1 MLKYLKSTSG
11 TAAINLDSV
20 AVLISNLTSLNNVVT
35 LANTAAST
43 SSTTGTIIVTGGAG
57 IGGNLNVAGNIG
69 GNNLTVNSAKIN
81 AGLNVIGQ
89 LNSTNI
95 VNSGSISASSGT
107 IGILNSITAAV
118 SGQGTFGTIQVGNLA
133 NVGSITAI
141 TGTIGT
147 LTSTSVSA
155 TNIIASASIYA
166 TDLYVDNAHPR
177 NGNQI
182 NFGNADKVRIT
193 GGVVGQVLG
202 TDGNG
207 NLTWIDGPG
216 QLTVGTGLVRVGNT
230 ISLAGTGFQAGT
242 YDRITID
249 QYGRAVNGISI
260 TQTLD
265 TVVGRGATTGT
276 AIQLTNATDSTDPGE
291 GALIVTGGVGV
302 GATLVANELRSK
314 GATNVEGSLN
324 ALSSV
329 QVTNTLF
336 LNGVNSGVVPLKITS
351 GSLIPGST
359 VGSVEFDGDY
369 LYVTTSIGR
378 QVVQLRDSNAPA
390 SPVALVRAVASRN
403 ITISAATQS
412 TNDIDNWDEVTLNA
426 YDRVLLTSQT
436 NPAQNGVYVWNGS
449 GAALTR
455 ALDFNAMTG
464 IFSGTTIF
472 VGEGQVNHGSM
483 WQIETA
489 NPITV
494 GSTAIDIYRH
504 LSRDNIAIAQ
514 LPVGGA
520 SGLITRTQYG
530 TVELRSLKSNSSWIT
545 VANADGKL
553 GNITI
558 STGTVPVTSGGTGR
572 TSITGWMR
580 GTGASIMST
589 TTIPLSDIAG
599 AGSIASQNANN
610 VSISG
615 GTISVAS
622 VTATALTATTTQLSG
637 TTTANVVT
645 AAEITV
651 ANLMVT
657 GPISVPG
664 LNGNVIALGANST
677 GTLSSAAITVTPVSN
692 VTDTIALM
700 NVILG
705 KLVPPSPPNFPNS
718 QAVSISSL
726 TTARMANFTQ
736 TDNTTVSG
744 YNAAGGTVLT
754 NIRRL
759 NSYQTNNITGSGP
772 GDTGTVRVYK
782 NGVISGTATMSGGVN
797 GTYSDLVIFNNQ
809 DYHNINA
816 EVNPNFWYSFDA
828 RASGT
833 VSAGWND
840 LYINHTASASTNTVS
855 WYYDASSPGTPVLS
869 NTMITNDIEV
879 LAYSSTVPHYTS
891 ASRFDIT
898 FDVNKLSGDTYPTSD
913 SFATGIAGGAFATPV
928 TLTYAGAGI
937 TVPLARNLYASA
949 GSVNCTTTAT
959 IIPGFGSS
967 IIGPTVSVT
976 NGYASGSHVFTPG
989 ATILYKTGTSNQIEE
1004 TSIPVTSVGTGSG
1017 NAQRII
1023 NPGATDTPA
1032 FTASAAAFNSET
1044 TILGV
1049 SDATVVAAVLKH
1061 DQVNYS
1067 SGYLPIGP
1075 NLSVGRS
1082 GSQYFTVKLTRTV
1095 VSKFN
1100 IKYTGTLAGLWV
1112 ALPGSIIDTS
1122 STLNGWLS
1130 LSSAYNG
1137 AGVPGAGTG
1146 GNGSNGCAIG
1156 GVAVLN
1162 SAQTNKQVTATFGT
1176 VSSSSTATN
1185 EIYIRIKLTAGQSL
1199 TAISIEAATN

>member
-35 LANTAAST
+35 LANTAASI
-43 SSTTGTIIVTGGAG
+43 SSTTGTIVVTGGAG

-69 GNNLTVNSAKIN
+69 GNNLTVNSAKVN

-89 LNSTNI
+89 LTSTNI

-107 IGILNSITAAV
+107 IGILSSTTIGV
-118 SGQGTFGTIQVGNLA
+118 SGQGTFGTAQVNGLA
-133 NVGSITAI
+133 NVAVINAI
-141 TGTIGT
+141 SGTIGT

-155 TNIIASASIYA
+155 TNLTAAAA
-166 TDLYVDNAHPR
+166 TYTNDLYVDNAYPR
-177 NGNQI
+177 NGSQI
-182 NFGNADKVRIT
+182 NFGTTDKVRIT
-193 GGVVGQVLG
+193 GGNTGQVLG

-207 NLTWIDGPG
+207 NLAWIDGPG
-216 QLTVGTGLVRVGNT
+216 QLTVGTGLVRVSNT
-230 ISLAGTGFQAGT
+230 ISLSGTGFQAGT

-249 QYGRAVNGISI
+249 QYGRAVSGISI

-265 TVVGRGATTGT
+265 TVTGRGATTGSV
-276 AIQLTNATDSTDPGE
+276 IYLTNATDSTDPGE

-302 GATLVANELRSK
+302 GAALVANELRSK
-314 GATNVEGSLN
+314 GDTNVEGSLN
-324 ALSSV
+324 ALNSV

-351 GSLIPGST
+351 GSLIPGAA
-359 VGSVEFDGDY
+359 VGSIEFDGDY
-369 LYVTTSIGR
+369 VYVTTSTGR
-378 QVVQLRDSNAPA
+378 QVIQVRDSNAPA
-390 SPVALVRAVASRN
+390 SPVTLVRVVASRN

-412 TNDIDNWDEVTLNA
+412 TNDIDNWDDVILNA

-436 NPAQNGVYVWNGS
+436 DPAENGVYVWNGG

-455 ALDFNAMTG
+455 ALDFNALTG
-464 IFSGTTIF
+464 IYSGTTIF
-472 VGEGQVNHGSM
+472 VGEGVVNHGSM

-494 GSTAIDIYRH
+494 GGSDINIYRH
-504 LSRDNIAIAQ
+504 LSLDNIAIAK
-514 LPVGGA
+514 LPVGGT

-530 TVELRSLKSNSSWIT
+530 TVELRSLKSNSSWVT

-589 TTIPLSDIAG
+589 ATIPLADIAG

-615 GTISVAS
+615 GNISVAS
-622 VTATALTATTTQLSG
+622 VTATTLTATTTQLTG
-637 TTTANVVT
+637 TTTANVVNAT
-645 AAEITV
+645 SMTV
-651 ANLMVT
+651 ANLVVT
-657 GPISVPG
+657 GPIAVPG
-664 LNGNVIALGANST
+664 LTGNVINLGVNST

-718 QAVSISSL
+718 QAISISSL
-726 TTARMANFTQ
+726 TSARMANFAQ
-736 TDNTTVSG
+736 TDNTTTSG
-744 YNAAGGTVLT
+744 YNKAGGTTVT

-759 NSYQTNNITGSGP
+759 NSYQTNTITGSGP

-782 NGVISGTATMSGGVN
+782 NGAIAGTSTMSGGVN
-797 GTYSDLVIFNNQ
+797 GTYNDLVIVNNQ
-809 DYHNINA
+809 DYSNINSA
-816 EVNPNFWYSFDA
+816 VNPNFWYSFDA

-869 NTMITNDIEV
+869 NAMITNDIEV

-913 SFATGIAGGAFATPV
+913 NFVTGSAGGAFATPV
-928 TLTYAGAGI
+928 TLTYATAGV
-937 TVPLARNLYASA
+937 TVPLARNLYATS
-949 GSVNCTTTAT
+949 GSVSCVTTAT
-959 IIPGFGSS
+959 IISGFGSS
-967 IIGPTVSVT
+967 IIGPTLSVT
-976 NGYASGSHVFTPG
+976 NGYATGSYVFTPG
-989 ATILYKTGTSNQIEE
+989 VTVLYKTGTSTQIEE

-1017 NAQRII
+1017 NAVRII
-1023 NPGATDTPA
+1023 NPGTSDTPA
-1032 FTASAAAFNSET
+1032 YTASAAAFNSET
-1044 TILGV
+1044 STLGV

-1082 GSQYFTVKLTRTV
+1082 GAQYFTIKLTRTV

-1112 ALPGSIIDTS
+1112 ALPGSTIDTS
-1122 STLNGWLS
+1122 STLNGWLT
-1130 LSSAYNG
+1130 LASAYNG

-1156 GVAVLN
+1156 GIAALN
-1162 SAQTNKQVTATFGT
+1162 SAQTNKQITATFGT
-1176 VSSSSTATN
+1176 VSSSSTSTN